1 MGSMLRLLTA
11 TGVALFVATTMTNA
25 QPTAPQSLRSAGD
38 TPAAADAVKAAEL
51 GRFTAQTTNDFK
63 ALDALLGADM
73 VYTHSS
79 AAVDDKA
86 SFIESMRSG
95 AVKYESNQ
103 PRDLKIRVYGT
114 TAVITGAGRF
124 RSTPGGR
131 PSTISCASPM
141 SGVLRDGRWQMVS
154 WQSTRLP

>member
-1 MGSMLRLLTA
+1 MCSMLKLLTA
-11 TGVALFVATTMTNA
+11 TGVALLVAATMTNA

-51 GRFTAQTTNDFK
+51 ARFTAQTTNDFT

-95 AVKYESNQ
+95 AVKYESIE

-124 RSTPGGR
+124 RVNARGQALDNQLRYTDVW
-131 PSTISCASPM
+131 
-141 SGVLRDGRWQMVS
+141 VLRDGRWQMVS